1 MSVRTDVI
9 NLTVN
14 INGNEAQNNLN
25 NLRKNAADIKFAMDG
40 LKKGTQ
46 EYIDKS
52 KELKQVTS
60 EMDALKTQIGITS
73 LTLKEL
79 NAERAKLTAQRNS
92 AIPLSA
98 EFKDYD
104 KQLQAVIARHKE
116 LTGGMQAVQ
125 SQGQILQGGF
135 KALGT
140 QLLQYL
146 GIYAAVDTV
155 VNFFKGSI
163 DASNKAEQAV
173 TQLKNTLQNALR
185 PDLFDKMS
193 ASAEMFAEKFK
204 AINAN
209 DIKNVFIKLID
220 YGKLTEQ
227 GINSLTEVIIN
238 YARVNNMSL
247 EDATDVMTRAMEGN
261 VRGLK
266 TYGINIKDAH
276 TVTERFGLIVNDL
289 GEKLKNAEAV
299 FENTNRGVF
308 EVFKEKIVRMK
319 EAVGDFLF
327 NFLNALK
334 QLPEWIDKNSSALQ
348 LLLVG
353 VILLRKAYIL
363 SAIDIINETA
373 AKIVNAIAT
382 KAIAVAN
389 NIAIGSQAAY
399 IVISNLLTRSI
410 TLATAAQRLWN
421 IATGIGAGLVG
432 GIIIAIGIAVV
443 AFNSL
448 IGKNKELTAA
458 QKANAEVQQ
467 RVAEATAEQKAK
479 FELLVKVVQ
488 DNTVALDNRKKALQT
503 LIAINPEYLG
513 GLTLENIKTAE
524 GTKLLNAYVKQLMQK
539 AEMEAKNEVL
549 TEKLIAKQKAFVA
562 LKSDVPGLAG
572 KTDAELE
579 QWFRDA
585 EKQGQRGLF
594 AGDTKFQGINI
605 SEVVQTIDQ
614 VKVLS
619 ADMTAA
625 AKKNVTDGIVGVN
638 TLVEGSVG
646 ARKKTLQDA
655 IANLKTGYDKLN
667 EEDKNGQKAN
677 LDQQKKYND
686 ELNALEGK
694 PEKTDAKTKYEELL
708 KQATEFNKKFADL
721 KFQSEESDKNKDQK
735 EIDALHKKYGDFL
748 KEYLAFAAKL
758 KCTKINVGFTT
769 ADINS
774 AEAKDMQALQDK
786 QAKEKFETE
795 QKTIK
800 DNLSKSY
807 AEQQQQSALFY
818 EDEKNKQAQRFVAG
832 EIDQKT
838 YEANIAHIDVESKAA
853 QLANAEEFAKQ
864 TVTID
869 GKVVT
874 AVEGAA
880 KDVTKFKKEEL
891 DKQTRDLI
899 AAHAAQ
905 EAERKLIE
913 DLDKKAALAK
923 IDTKIVT
930 AKSNGDAKAEFDA
943 EKEKLTLLRQ
953 QKLDALDKE
962 KADALKAIQE
972 TGDARKALE
981 LKIAN
986 DIKDQK
992 DAVDAQYVADQ
1003 KALDQAALMAKIDKI
1018 SAYAQAFTDGLSSLN
1033 QIITNSENRQ
1043 LQRDKKV
1050 NDDKLI
1056 NLKKQLDGK
1065 LLSQAQ
1071 YDKKVQAVNDLQAK
1085 ETLDA
1090 NIKQAKRDKELA
1102 IFQAIINT
1110 AEAVA
1115 KAIALSPETFGLPW
1129 SAIDAVLGGIQVAAI
1144 ASAPLPVAA
1153 EGDWYTKGKT
1163 HKQGGIP
1170 VVIEKDEAVM
1180 KAAAMTDP
1188 SVVSA
1193 TGTTAQITAA
1203 LNSRKGGVNWA
1214 GGATIVDRKS
1224 TRLN

>member
-14 INGNEAQNNLN
+14 NNGNEAQNNLN

-227 GINSLTEVIIN
+227 GINSLTEVI
-238 YARVNNMSL
+238 
-247 EDATDVMTRAMEGN
+247 
-261 VRGLK
+261 
-266 TYGINIKDAH
+266 IKDAH

-513 GLTLENIKTAE
+513 GL
-524 GTKLLNAYVKQLMQK
+524 
-539 AEMEAKNEVL
+539 
-549 TEKLIAKQKAFVA
+549 
-562 LKSDVPGLAG
+562 
-572 KTDAELE
+572 
-579 QWFRDA
+579 
-585 EKQGQRGLF
+585 
-594 AGDTKFQGINI
+594 
-605 SEVVQTIDQ
+605 
-614 VKVLS
+614 
-619 ADMTAA
+619 
-625 AKKNVTDGIVGVN
+625 
-638 TLVEGSVG
+638 
-646 ARKKTLQDA
+646 
-655 IANLKTGYDKLN
+655 
-667 EEDKNGQKAN
+667 
-677 LDQQKKYND
+677 
-686 ELNALEGK
+686 
-694 PEKTDAKTKYEELL
+694 
-708 KQATEFNKKFADL
+708 
-721 KFQSEESDKNKDQK
+721 
-735 EIDALHKKYGDFL
+735 
-748 KEYLAFAAKL
+748 
-758 KCTKINVGFTT
+758 
-769 ADINS
+769 
-774 AEAKDMQALQDK
+774 
-786 QAKEKFETE
+786 
-795 QKTIK
+795 
-800 DNLSKSY
+800 
-807 AEQQQQSALFY
+807 
-818 EDEKNKQAQRFVAG
+818 
-832 EIDQKT
+832 
-838 YEANIAHIDVESKAA
+838 
-853 QLANAEEFAKQ
+853 
-864 TVTID
+864 
-869 GKVVT
+869 
-874 AVEGAA
+874 
-880 KDVTKFKKEEL
+880 
-891 DKQTRDLI
+891 
-899 AAHAAQ
+899 
-905 EAERKLIE
+905 
-913 DLDKKAALAK
+913 
-923 IDTKIVT
+923 
-930 AKSNGDAKAEFDA
+930 
-943 EKEKLTLLRQ
+943 
-953 QKLDALDKE
+953 
-962 KADALKAIQE
+962 
-972 TGDARKALE
+972 
-981 LKIAN
+981 
-986 DIKDQK
+986 
-992 DAVDAQYVADQ
+992 
-1003 KALDQAALMAKIDKI
+1003 
-1018 SAYAQAFTDGLSSLN
+1018 
-1033 QIITNSENRQ
+1033 
-1043 LQRDKKV
+1043 
-1050 NDDKLI
+1050 
-1056 NLKKQLDGK
+1056 
-1065 LLSQAQ
+1065 
-1071 YDKKVQAVNDLQAK
+1071 
-1085 ETLDA
+1085 
-1090 NIKQAKRDKELA
+1090 
-1102 IFQAIINT
+1102 
-1110 AEAVA
+1110 
-1115 KAIALSPETFGLPW
+1115 
-1129 SAIDAVLGGIQVAAI
+1129 
-1144 ASAPLPVAA
+1144 
-1153 EGDWYTKGKT
+1153 
-1163 HKQGGIP
+1163 
-1170 VVIEKDEAVM
+1170 
-1180 KAAAMTDP
+1180 
-1188 SVVSA
+1188 
-1193 TGTTAQITAA
+1193 
-1203 LNSRKGGVNWA
+1203 
-1214 GGATIVDRKS
+1214 
-1224 TRLN
+1224 